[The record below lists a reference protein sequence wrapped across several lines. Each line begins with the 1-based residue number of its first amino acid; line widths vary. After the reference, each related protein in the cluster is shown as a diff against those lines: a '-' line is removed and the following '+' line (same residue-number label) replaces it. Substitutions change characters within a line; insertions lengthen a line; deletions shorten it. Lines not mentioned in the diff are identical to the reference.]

1 MLKRSLTLRRDHRC
15 MKCKMLQKTG
25 MYQPTAF
32 ANVTVL
38 GDSGELNVSI
48 NNSVLN
54 RYLRNCDLTH
64 LLQDGQDIEEHLL
77 ECGSLKL
84 HIQNDN
90 VVAMA
95 KILEET
101 TSTSEECSSE
111 SSVSVCAIRE
121 AGPVPAAGDLESVCA
136 ADEVESV
143 CAADEVESVC
153 AGGAADEARRRVQ
166 QLNWSLCAQQVQ
178 LRRCVVQ
185 LNLSLCA

>member
-1 MLKRSLTLRRDHRC
+1 
-15 MKCKMLQKTG
+15 MLQKTG

-32 ANVTVL
+32 AVL

-54 RYLRNCDLTH
+54 RYLQNCDLTH

-121 AGPVPAAGDLESVCA
+121 AGPVSAAGDLESVCA

-143 CAADEVESVC
+143 CS
-153 AGGAADEARRRVQ
+153 GGAADEARRYVQ

-185 LNLSLCA
+185 LNLNLCA

>member
-1 MLKRSLTLRRDHRC
+1 MCLLIIH
-15 MKCKMLQKTG
+15 
-25 MYQPTAF
+25 
-32 ANVTVL
+32 
-38 GDSGELNVSI
+38 
-48 NNSVLN
+48 
-54 RYLRNCDLTH
+54 RYLRTCDLTH

-95 KILEET
+95 NRPEE

-121 AGPVPAAGDLESVCA
+121 AGPVSATGDLELVCA

-143 CAADEVESVC
+143 CS
-153 AGGAADEARRRVQ
+153 GGAADEAGP
-166 QLNWSLCAQQVQ
+166 SCAAAELEFV
-178 LRRCVVQ
+178 
-185 LNLSLCA
+185 CAAGESECA

>member
-1 MLKRSLTLRRDHRC
+1 M
-15 MKCKMLQKTG
+15 
-25 MYQPTAF
+25 
-32 ANVTVL
+32 
-38 GDSGELNVSI
+38 SI
-48 NNSVLN
+48 NNSVLH

-121 AGPVPAAGDLESVCA
+121 AGPVSAAGDLEL
-136 ADEVESV
+136 V

-153 AGGAADEARRRVQ
+153 AGGAADEAGP
-166 QLNWSLCAQQVQ
+166 SCATAELEFVCATGAAEAVCGTAESESM
-178 LRRCVVQ
+178 CVGEVMP
-185 LNLSLCA
+185 N

>member
-1 MLKRSLTLRRDHRC
+1 
-15 MKCKMLQKTG
+15 MLQKTG
-25 MYQPTAF
+25 MHQQTAF

-95 KILEET
+95 NRPEE

-111 SSVSVCAIRE
+111 SSVSA
-121 AGPVPAAGDLESVCA
+121 
-136 ADEVESV
+136 
-143 CAADEVESVC
+143 
-153 AGGAADEARRRVQ
+153 
-166 QLNWSLCAQQVQ
+166 
-178 LRRCVVQ
+178 CVMYSANIGYVFC
-185 LNLSLCA
+185 LK